1 MYLLNIMYEINT
13 FSFHIVILHNKKTLK
28 YA

>member
-1 MYLLNIMYEINT
+1 MYLVSIMYEINT
-13 FSFHIVILHNKKTLK
+13 FSFNIVILHNKKTLK